1 MLCCPECLVRKRRPA
16 QLVAEAVP
24 APVAATAMAA
34 PPKQRQSLKWLDVH
48 CHVFNL
54 ADLPVAEFV
63 EKTRLSG
70 LAIAA
75 APIVWLI
82 ANFFKEQAVSADDE
96 LWQLHGHPAAIA
108 SARLSTRD
116 ALDAMRT
123 QAQNRLPPMRNPD
136 SLMHDALKEY
146 DPKHDTTQP
155 ISDEQLNTLAEALD
169 GDDAIQDNDYLEWIT
184 LLTKSRNDIVNLLLA
199 QFPTGDDVMITP
211 SMVDYNRW
219 LGLDSTDDQSLTS
232 QPKQLAL
239 MQAITQRHAL
249 PVPPQG
255 ERRALLSFFVPFDP
269 WRSIEDAN
277 VLVNLRAWIASG
289 QAIGVK
295 IYPPMGFAALGNAD
309 LPDDAFPDA
318 LADLVRAKGLPSGVG
333 AALDQEMRKLFQ
345 LCEDLDV
352 PLMAHVADSETI
364 GGVMLKLP
372 GPDYWAKALKEF
384 PKLRVNLGHFGGVWR
399 FADPSTDPVA
409 ITYRHEAEAWATG
422 IVGLMGQYPNVYADF
437 AFFDQ
442 ALEQI
447 KPGNQ
452 ASQAVGFIATMA
464 AASPVLKQRLMFG
477 SDWIMVGMLSAAS
490 DYAQRVMTS
499 MNYFFGDPGVREN
512 LRWRNAARYLGLS
525 PGDRTHTRIRAN
537 LGTNVDLLAR
547 FDPS

>member
-1 MLCCPECLVRKRRPA
+1 MICCPECLVRKRRPA
-16 QLVAEAVP
+16 QLSAEAVSASPSAAALVAP
-24 APVAATAMAA
+24 AG
-34 PPKQRQSLKWLDVH
+34 QRQSLKWLDVH

-70 LAIAA
+70 VAIAA

-82 ANFFKEQAVSADDE
+82 SNFFKEQAVTADDE
-96 LWQLHGHPAAIA
+96 LWQLHGHPAAVA
-108 SARLSTRD
+108 SGRLSTRE

-123 QAQNRLPPMRNPD
+123 QAPNRLPPMRHPD
-136 SLMHDALKEY
+136 RLLHDALKAY
-146 DPKHDTTQP
+146 DPTHDTTQP
-155 ISDEQLNTLAEALD
+155 ISAEHLDKLAKALD
-169 GDDAIQDNDYLEWIT
+169 GDDTIEDDDYLAWID
-184 LLTKSRNDIVNLLLA
+184 LLTKSRNEIVNSLLV

-219 LGLDSTDDQSLTS
+219 LGLDSGDDQSLTS

-239 MQAITQRHAL
+239 MQAIAQRHAQ

-269 WRSIEDAN
+269 WRSIEDPN
-277 VLVNLRAWIASG
+277 VLVNLRAWIESG
-289 QAIGVK
+289 QAIGIK

-309 LPDDAFPDA
+309 LPDSAFPDG

-333 AALDQEMRKLFQ
+333 AALDNEMRKLFK
-345 LCEDLDV
+345 LCEDLDA

-372 GPDYWAKALKEF
+372 GPDYWAKALHEF

-399 FADPSTDPVA
+399 FADPSTDPDA
-409 ITYRHEAEAWATG
+409 IKYRDEAEAWATG
-422 IVGLMGQYPNVYADF
+422 IVGLMGSYDNVYADF

-447 KPGNQ
+447 APGNQ
-452 ASQAVGFIATMA
+452 ASQAIGFIATKA

-477 SDWIMVGMLSAAS
+477 SDWIMVGMLSAGS

-499 MNYFFGDPGVREN
+499 MNYFFSDPPTREN
-512 LRWRNAARYLGLS
+512 LRWRNAARYLGLA
-525 PGDRTHTRIRAN
+525 PGNPTHDRIRAS
-537 LGTNVDLLAR
+537 LGPNADLLAR